1 MARFFCFYILF
12 ILIDVLNIGVLMYQ
26 EIVADIAFAVEKEK
40 RKESDVNLL
49 VVSKTFSAA
58 DIVPILDQGARIFG
72 ENRVQEAQNK
82 WPELKQKYEN
92 VELHLI
98 GPLQSNKTA
107 EAVALFDVIH
117 TVDRKKIADY
127 IAAEQIKQNRQLQLF
142 IQVNIGN
149 EPQKAGVSLDGLADF
164 YAYCTDEKQLNIIGL
179 MCIPP
184 AQNDSGPYFSL
195 LYKNAKKLGIEGLSM
210 GMSADFKTAIRLGA
224 TYVRVGSAIFGK
236 RG

>member
-1 MARFFCFYILF
+1 MYKDILE
-12 ILIDVLNIGVLMYQ
+12 
-26 EIVADIAFAVEKEK
+26 EIAQSIQKEG
-40 RKESDVNLL
+40 REPNDVNLV
-49 VVSKTFSAA
+49 VVSKTFAAA
-58 DIVPILDQGARIFG
+58 DIEPILEQGARVFG

-82 WPELKQKYEN
+82 WPELKKQYDD

-117 TVDRKKIADY
+117 TVDRKKIANY
-127 IAAEQIKQNRQLQLF
+127 IAAEQLKQNKQLKLF
-142 IQVNIGN
+142 IQVNVGN
-149 EPQKAGVSLDGLADF
+149 EPQKAGIGLDELANF
-164 YAYCTDEKQLNIIGL
+164 YKYCTDEKGLNVIGL

-184 AQNDSGPYFSL
+184 QQHDSGPYFAMLHKHAKL
-195 LYKNAKKLGIEGLSM
+195 LGVDGLSM

-224 TYVRVGSAIFGK
+224 SHIRVGSAIFGS